1 MCKKFH
7 FRKNIKNGIIVYF
20 FSTENVKN
28 ASPNTGEIYQSD
40 TKSGCWAAEFSKFS
54 ASNDLLFSPTI
65 GLIERCNDSP
75 AALCEMNVHPNLGQT
90 SFVDEQYSN
99 GSQP

>member
-1 MCKKFH
+1 MCKKFN
-7 FRKNIKNGIIVYF
+7 FRKNIKTGIIVYF

-28 ASPNTGEIYQSD
+28 ASPNTGELFQSY
-40 TKSGCWAAEFSKFS
+40 TKSGCCTAEFSKFS
-54 ASNDLLFSPTI
+54 ASNELLFSPAI
-65 GLIERCNDSP
+65 GLIELCNDSP
-75 AALCEMNVHPNLGQT
+75 AALCERNVHPNMGQT